1 MISVCDMTVYSSQH
15 FFFNVFV
22 FYSLTTVIPDSILKL
37 APDCAGP
44 PQWEWESE
52 HTLFLV
58 TRVEGKSAFNK
69 YVRKKTDAS
78 KMAAI
83 PSHPPFS
90 WAGRRT
96 AEWEGNRPG
105 FDWYFKYVK
114 YFSCAWY
121 FQAQWESPKSAK
133 LPHLALQTGWNKC
146 SNYFNSF
153 KYYLNPGLKGRR
165 WWRLESRQNK
175 SSSLILSQAG
185 LLFYRRSVWTWRGEC
200 EED

>member
-37 APDCAGP
+37 APYCAGP

-58 TRVEGKSAFNK
+58 TRVEGKSAVNK
-69 YVRKKTDAS
+69 YVRKKTAAS

-146 SNYFNSF
+146 SKYLEEN
-153 KYYLNPGLKGRR
+153 KYYLNTLTLSLLKFD
-165 WWRLESRQNK
+165 LHA
-175 SSSLILSQAG
+175 LISCEGKHCTAITHFYTAHN
-185 LLFYRRSVWTWRGEC
+185 LLQVSHFT
-200 EED
+200 